1 MKKMVIA
8 QIVVLTI
15 LVALLFVGC
24 TTKVVMTAP
33 SVTTTTSIADD
44 TNTTDTIPFGW
55 TDRMFLDFVRETYPS
70 QDTVSDSTLIDLAHS
85 MCLFLDNG
93 GSFNEIA
100 GMIVKAQAD
109 SGLSYSTTKDMAEV
123 VGAGITAFC
132 PQYQTN

>member
-33 SVTTTTSIADD
+33 SVPATTSIADD
-44 TNTTDTIPFGW
+44 TNTTDTIPFEW
-55 TDRMFLDFVRETYPS
+55 TDRMYLDFVRETYPS
-70 QDTVSDSTLIDLAHS
+70 QDTVSDSTIIDLAHS
-85 MCLFLDNG
+85 ICDFLDNG
-93 GSFNEIA
+93 GSVNEVA

-109 SGLSYSTTKDMAEV
+109 SDLSDSTTKDMAEV
-123 VGAGITAFC
+123 IGAGITAFC
-132 PQYQTN
+132 PQYQTS

>member
-33 SVTTTTSIADD
+33 SVPATTSIADD
-44 TNTTDTIPFGW
+44 TNTADTIPFEW
-55 TDRMFLDFVRETYPS
+55 TDRMYLDFVRETYPS
-70 QDTVSDSTLIDLAHS
+70 QDTVSDSTTIDLAHS
-85 MCLFLDNG
+85 ICDFLDNG
-93 GSFNEIA
+93 GSVNEVA

-109 SGLSYSTTKDMAEV
+109 SDLSDSTTKDMAEV
-123 VGAGITAFC
+123 IGAGITAFC